1 MEQDTNIYN
10 AVIRWT
16 TLSNDYGH
24 APLSLAIEIMW
35 YEGKSEMSLPFYIGL
50 GHIRCEEDN
59 NWAEEFVGYQRT
71 AHIFDEIL
79 TIAESKNWEHL
90 AGKHIRIKVR
100 EPMGSMRKIVAIGNI
115 LKNHWL
121 DVEKYFA
128 KYPEVEKNI

>member
-24 APLSLAIEIMW
+24 SPLSLSIVIMW
-35 YEGKSEMSLPFYIGL
+35 YEGKSEMSLPFYISL
-50 GHIRCEEDN
+50 GHIRCAEDN

-71 AHIFDEIL
+71 ANIFDEIL
-79 TIAESKNWEHL
+79 SIAESEDWEHL

-100 EPMGSMRKIVAIGNI
+100 EPMGSMRKIVAIGNV
-115 LKNHWL
+115 LKDHWF

-128 KYPEVEKNI
+128 KYPEVEKNV